1 MMRRGLRGWM
11 SRASNHKRLAP
22 FLSGISEWTW
32 RRVSRDQ
39 DMIRIRRSDEGS
51 SSCFSGF
58 QSVTGREQRET
69 LPATADA
76 YLRFLMC
83 AEYATVD

>member
-1 MMRRGLRGWM
+1 MMRRGLQGWM

-39 DMIRIRRSDEGS
+39 DTIRMRRSGEGS
-51 SSCFSGF
+51 GGRFGGF
-58 QSVTGREQRET
+58 QSVTGREQRERRYRRC
-69 LPATADA
+69 LP
-76 YLRFLMC
+76 
-83 AEYATVD
+83 TVPYVH